1 MPGPLRSWASTNEYN
16 ALKTCS
22 ESSPFLTKNLFL
34 PQFGLFLCPLA
45 PLKLLTDSFSSC
57 NRSDEHPLT
66 RTYRRFHW
74 APLPRLHLFRPF
86 RSWPPLFRCHAY
98 PFLDYTPPNQRP

>member
-66 RTYRRFHW
+66 RTYRRFVCPPVPPC
-74 APLPRLHLFRPF
+74 ACLLPHSRRP
-86 RSWPPLFRCHAY
+86 SLLLLPTGSHS
-98 PFLDYTPPNQRP
+98 